1 MVLDEILPKGYG
13 LGSGINLFIATN
25 ISENIM
31 RKSFSPFTVPSERGI
46 EYEGATINAANLL
59 MIKKIKSKRFIELS
73 IEIMHRINQILLQ
86 HLLCF

>member
-1 MVLDEILPKGYG
+1 MVFDEILSKSYG
-13 LGSGINLFIATN
+13 LGSGISLFIATN

-73 IEIMHRINQILLQ
+73 IEIIHRINQI
-86 HLLCF
+86 

>member
-1 MVLDEILPKGYG
+1 MVLDEILSKGYG
-13 LGSGINLFIATN
+13 LGSGISLFIATN

-73 IEIMHRINQILLQ
+73 IEIMHRINQI
-86 HLLCF
+86 

>member
-1 MVLDEILPKGYG
+1 MVFDEILSKGYG
-13 LGSGINLFIATN
+13 LGSGISLFIATN

-31 RKSFSPFTVPSERGI
+31 RKSFSPFIVPSERGI
-46 EYEGATINAANLL
+46 EYEGAIINAANLL
-59 MIKKIKSKRFIELS
+59 MLKKIKSKRFIELS

>member
-1 MVLDEILPKGYG
+1 MVFDEILSKGYG
-13 LGSGINLFIATN
+13 LGSGISLFIATN

-46 EYEGATINAANLL
+46 EYEGAIINAANLL
-59 MIKKIKSKRFIELS
+59 MLKKIKSKRFIELS

>member
-46 EYEGATINAANLL
+46 EYEGAIINAANLL
-59 MIKKIKSKRFIELS
+59 MMKKNKIKRFIELS
-73 IEIMHRINQILLQ
+73 IEIMYQINQI
-86 HLLCF
+86 

>member
-13 LGSGINLFIATN
+13 LGSGISLFIVTN

-46 EYEGATINAANLL
+46 EYEGAIINAANLL
-59 MIKKIKSKRFIELS
+59 MVKKNKIKRFIELS
-73 IEIMHRINQILLQ
+73 IEIMHL
-86 HLLCF
+86 F

>member
-1 MVLDEILPKGYG
+1 MVLDEILSKGYG
-13 LGSGINLFIATN
+13 LGSGISLFIATN
-25 ISENIM
+25 ISENFM

-46 EYEGATINAANLL
+46 EYEGAIIKAANLL
-59 MIKKIKSKRFIELS
+59 MLKKIKSKRFIELS

>member
-31 RKSFSPFTVPSERGI
+31 RKSFSPFIVPSERGI
-46 EYEGATINAANLL
+46 EYEGAIINAANLL
-59 MIKKIKSKRFIELS
+59 IIKKNKVEAIYRAFY
-73 IEIMHRINQILLQ
+73 RNNAPN
-86 HLLCF
+86 

>member
-1 MVLDEILPKGYG
+1 MVLDEILSKGYG
-13 LGSGINLFIATN
+13 LGSGISLFIATN

-46 EYEGATINAANLL
+46 EYEGAIINAANLL
-59 MIKKIKSKRFIELS
+59 MLKKIKSKRFIELS